1 MLTQLKKQ
9 LPNLL
14 LLSVFLIGLCLLLY
28 PTVSDYYN
36 SFHQTKAIA
45 NYEET
50 VADLDD
56 NTLEEAWAAAEE
68 YNQALVGRGV
78 SRFEPTEE
86 ETEEYN
92 QLLDISGVGTMG
104 YIEIPTIGVKL
115 SIYHG
120 TGKDALQTGVGH
132 MEGSSLPTGG
142 ESTHVILSG
151 HRGLPSAKLFTDL
164 DQVQVGDQFYL
175 HILDQTFAYEVDQ
188 IRIVPPEDLSQLNIE
203 QGKSYCTLVTCTPY
217 SVNSHRMLVR
227 GHLVDYKEQI
237 SVEVTREASV
247 LDSIYVLPLLIVPML
262 LMLLAV
268 LLATSRRR
276 KEENNL

>member
-1 MLTQLKKQ
+1 
-9 LPNLL
+9 
-14 LLSVFLIGLCLLLY
+14 
-28 PTVSDYYN
+28 
-36 SFHQTKAIA
+36 
-45 NYEET
+45 
-50 VADLDD
+50 
-56 NTLEEAWAAAEE
+56 
-68 YNQALVGRGV
+68 
-78 SRFEPTEE
+78 
-86 ETEEYN
+86 
-92 QLLDISGVGTMG
+92 
-104 YIEIPTIGVKL
+104 
-115 SIYHG
+115 
-120 TGKDALQTGVGH
+120 

-188 IRIVPPEDLSQLNIE
+188 IRIVPPEDLSQLDIE

-247 LDSIYVLPLLIVPML
+247 LDSIYVLPILIVPML
-262 LMLLAV
+262 LMLLVV